1 MEPNYRRC
9 LSCRKVAPKQAFW
22 RVVRVYPSGEV
33 QLDRGMGRSAYIC
46 PQANCLTTAQK
57 KNRLGRALRVS
68 VSEELY
74 QLLWQ
79 RLAAMAEEATEGSS
93 PEKLSKNTN

>member
-33 QLDRGMGRSAYIC
+33 QLDKGMGRSAYIC
-46 PQANCLTTAQK
+46 PQASCLTTAQK

-79 RLAAMAEEATEGSS
+79 RLAAMAEESTKASS
-93 PEKLSKNTN
+93 PGKLSKNTS